1 MEELF
6 KHEDYEALDSAS
18 ERICQDLKQQVF
30 GEQDQIEKT
39 EWLSTALLPQTEW
52 LFSLDSIREKV
63 YLSAEVEMLHINEKE
78 AKRLLIRLKQQ

>member
-30 GEQDQIEKT
+30 GE
-39 EWLSTALLPQTEW
+39 
-52 LFSLDSIREKV
+52 
-63 YLSAEVEMLHINEKE
+63 
-78 AKRLLIRLKQQ
+78 